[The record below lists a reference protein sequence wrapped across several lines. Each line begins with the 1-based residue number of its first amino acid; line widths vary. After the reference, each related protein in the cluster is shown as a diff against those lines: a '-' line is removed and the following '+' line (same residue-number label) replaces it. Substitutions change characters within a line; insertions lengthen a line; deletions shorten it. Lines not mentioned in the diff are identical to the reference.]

1 MPPNSDHQDMDEP
14 PEVERQPQPQPL
26 TTCYRHPDRET
37 RLHCS
42 RCGRPIC
49 GECAVPAAVGQL
61 CPDDAG
67 DRTRVRRVGHGSRPV
82 VTLTLL
88 AINTVMLLIE
98 ALLSGGAAG
107 LLEPSARAL
116 CRLGALN
123 GPAIAQDGQYWR
135 LLTVMVLHAGI
146 IHWAFNSY
154 ALYLFGPM
162 LESLL
167 GRARF
172 LALYVG
178 SGLAGAGAS
187 LAFSHTQL
195 GVGASGAIFGLLGAL
210 VAFFYRRRDMG
221 GRAPLQSLL
230 VILALNLFIGA
241 RAANVDNFA
250 HVGGF
255 LGGLAAMVLLEVAP
269 KGRDSTSRALQYGA
283 LALPFVV
290 GLVLTAIAIGNG
302 PAGPSCAGV

>member
-1 MPPNSDHQDMDEP
+1 MDEP
-14 PEVERQPQPQPL
+14 PRVEQPPV

-37 RLHCS
+37 GLRCS

-49 GECAVPAAVGQL
+49 GECAVPAAVGQF
-61 CPDDAG
+61 CPDDARE
-67 DRTRVRRVGHGSRPV
+67 RTKVRRAGERGRPV

-88 AINTVMLLIE
+88 ALNTVMLVVE
-98 ALLSGGAAG
+98 AILSGGAAG

-167 GRARF
+167 GPVRF
-172 LALYVG
+172 LTLYVG

-187 LAFSHTQL
+187 LAFNHTQL

-230 VILALNLFIGA
+230 VILAFNVFIGA

-250 HVGGF
+250 HGGGF
-255 LGGLAAMVLLEVAP
+255 LAGLGAMALLEVAP
-269 KGRDSTSRALQYGA
+269 KGHDTTSRALQWGA
-283 LALPFVV
+283 LALPFVI
-290 GLVLTAIAIGNG
+290 GIVLTGIAIGNA
-302 PAGPSCAGV
+302 PTGPSCAGV

>member
-1 MPPNSDHQDMDEP
+1 MDEP
-14 PEVERQPQPQPL
+14 RRSGQEPR
-26 TTCYRHPDRET
+26 TTCYRHRDRET
-37 RLHCS
+37 GLRCS

-61 CPDDAG
+61 CPDDARQ
-67 DRTRVRRVGHGSRPV
+67 RTRVRRVGERGRPV

-88 AINTVMLLIE
+88 AINTVMLVIE
-98 ALLSGGAAG
+98 AVLSGGTSG

-123 GPAIAQDGQYWR
+123 GPAVVQDGQYWR

-167 GRARF
+167 GRLRY

-187 LAFSHTQL
+187 LAFNHTQL

-221 GRAPLQSLL
+221 GRAPLQNLL
-230 VILALNLFIGA
+230 LILALNIFIGV

-250 HVGGF
+250 HGGGF
-255 LGGLAAMVLLEVAP
+255 LAGLAAMALLEVVP
-269 KGRDSTSRALQYGA
+269 RGRDTASRALQWGA
-283 LALPFVV
+283 LAVPVVV
-290 GLVLTAIAIGNG
+290 GVVLTGIAMGDVPN
-302 PAGPSCAGV
+302 GPSCAGL

>member
-1 MPPNSDHQDMDEP
+1 MDELP
-14 PEVERQPQPQPL
+14 RVGQEPL
-26 TTCYRHPDRET
+26 TTCYRHPNRET
-37 RLHCS
+37 GLRCS

-67 DRTRVRRVGHGSRPV
+67 QRTRIRRVGDGGRPV

-88 AINTVMLLIE
+88 AVNTVMLAIE
-98 ALLSGGAAG
+98 ALQSGGTAG

-123 GPAIAQDGQYWR
+123 GPAIAHDGQYWR

-154 ALYLFGPM
+154 ALYIFGPL

-167 GRARF
+167 GPFRF
-172 LALYVG
+172 LGLYVG

-187 LAFSHTQL
+187 LAFNHTQL

-210 VAFFYRRRDMG
+210 VAFFYRRRDVG
-221 GRAPLQSLL
+221 GRGPLQNLL
-230 VILALNLFIGA
+230 IVLALNVFIGA

-250 HVGGF
+250 HGGGF
-255 LGGLAAMVLLEVAP
+255 LTGLAAMALLEVVP
-269 KGRDSTSRALQYGA
+269 RGRDATSRALQYGA
-283 LALPFVV
+283 LAVPFVV
-290 GLVLTAIAIGNG
+290 GIVLTVIAVGSN
-302 PAGPSCAGV
+302 PTGPSCAGI

>member
-1 MPPNSDHQDMDEP
+1 MDELP
-14 PEVERQPQPQPL
+14 RVERQQPL
-26 TTCYRHPDRET
+26 TTCYRHPNRET
-37 RLHCS
+37 GLHCS

-67 DRTRVRRVGHGSRPV
+67 QRTRVRYVGDRGRPV

-88 AINTVMLLIE
+88 AINTVMLVIE
-98 ALLSGGAAG
+98 AILSGGAAG
-107 LLEPSARAL
+107 LLEPSAQAL

-154 ALYLFGPM
+154 ALYIFGPL

-167 GRARF
+167 GRFRF
-172 LALYVG
+172 LLLYVG

-187 LAFSHTQL
+187 LAFGHTQL

-221 GRAPLQSLL
+221 GRAPLRNLLL
-230 VILALNLFIGA
+230 VLAINVFIGA

-250 HVGGF
+250 HAGGF
-255 LGGLAAMVLLEVAP
+255 LAGLVAMALLDMAP
-269 KGRDSTSRALQYGA
+269 RGRDSNSRALQYGA
-283 LALPFVV
+283 LALPFVA
-290 GLVLTAIAIGNG
+290 GIVLTAIAVGSN
-302 PAGPSCAGV
+302 PTGPSCAGI

>member
-1 MPPNSDHQDMDEP
+1 MQDMDEP
-14 PEVERQPQPQPL
+14 RRVEQEPR

-37 RLHCS
+37 GLRCS

-61 CPDDAG
+61 CPDDAS
-67 DRTRVRRVGHGSRPV
+67 DRRPRVRHVGERGRPV

-88 AINTVMLLIE
+88 AINTAMLLIE
-98 ALLSGGAAG
+98 AVMSGGASG

-135 LLTVMVLHAGI
+135 LITVMVLHAGI

-162 LESLL
+162 LETVL
-167 GRARF
+167 GPARF
-172 LALYVG
+172 LTLYVG

-187 LAFSHTQL
+187 LAFNHTQL

-210 VAFFYRRRDMG
+210 VAFFYRRREVG

-230 VILALNLFIGA
+230 VILAFNVFIGA

-250 HVGGF
+250 HGGGF
-255 LGGLAAMVLLEVAP
+255 LAGLAAMALLEIAP
-269 KGRDSTSRALQYGA
+269 RGNDATSRALQWGA
-283 LALPFVV
+283 LAVPIVI
-290 GLVLTAIAIGNG
+290 GIVLTGVAIGNSPTG
-302 PAGPSCAGV
+302 QSCAGV

>member
-1 MPPNSDHQDMDEP
+1 MDEP
-14 PEVERQPQPQPL
+14 PRTEQQPA
-26 TTCYRHPDRET
+26 TTCYRHRDRVT
-37 RLHCS
+37 GLRCS

-61 CPDDAG
+61 CPDDAS
-67 DRTRVRRVGHGSRPV
+67 DRTRVRRLGDGDRPV

-88 AINTVMLLIE
+88 AVNTVMLVIE

-221 GRAPLQSLL
+221 GRAPLQNLL
-230 VILALNLFIGA
+230 VILAFNVFIGA

-250 HVGGF
+250 HGGGF
-255 LGGLAAMVLLEVAP
+255 LAGLAAMTLLELAP
-269 KGRDSTSRALQYGA
+269 KGRDRGASALRYGA
-283 LALPFVV
+283 LALPFAV
-290 GLVLTAIAIGNG
+290 GIALTAVAIGNG
-302 PAGPSCAGV
+302 LTGPSCAGV

>member
-1 MPPNSDHQDMDEP
+1 MDEAP
-14 PEVERQPQPQPL
+14 KVEQQQPV
-26 TTCYRHPDRET
+26 TTCYRHPNRET
-37 RLHCS
+37 GLRCS

-61 CPDDAG
+61 CPDDA
-67 DRTRVRRVGHGSRPV
+67 RNRVRVQGIGRSTRPV

-88 AINTVMLLIE
+88 GINTVMLVIE
-98 ALLSGGAAG
+98 AVLSGGASG
-107 LLEPSARAL
+107 LLEPSATAL

-123 GPAIAQDGQYWR
+123 GPAIAHDGQYWR

-167 GRARF
+167 GRLRY

-210 VAFFYRRRDMG
+210 TAFFYRRRDMG
-221 GRAPLQSLL
+221 GRAPLQNLL
-230 VILALNLFIGA
+230 IILAFNVFIGA

-250 HVGGF
+250 HGGGF
-255 LGGLAAMVLLEVAP
+255 LAGLAAMALLEVAP

-283 LALPFVV
+283 LAVPFVV
-290 GLVLTAIAIGNG
+290 GIVLTAIAISGN
-302 PAGPSCAGV
+302 PTGPSCAGV

>member
-1 MPPNSDHQDMDEP
+1 MDQPPRVEQP
-14 PEVERQPQPQPL
+14 PA
-26 TTCYRHPDRET
+26 TTCYRHPDRVT
-37 RLHCS
+37 GLRCS

-61 CPDDAG
+61 CPDDAR
-67 DRTRVRRVGHGSRPV
+67 DRTRVRRLGERDRPV
-82 VTLTLL
+82 ITLALL
-88 AINTVMLLIE
+88 AINTVMLVIE
-98 ALLSGGAAG
+98 AVMSGGAAG
-107 LLEPSARAL
+107 LLEPSVTAL

-135 LLTVMVLHAGI
+135 LLTVMVLHAGV

-154 ALYLFGPM
+154 ALYIFGPL

-167 GRARF
+167 GRVRF

-210 VAFFYRRRDMG
+210 VAFFYRRREMG
-221 GRAPLQSLL
+221 GRAPLQNLL
-230 VILALNLFIGA
+230 VVLAFNLFIGF
-241 RAANVDNFA
+241 RVANVDNFA
-250 HVGGF
+250 HGGGF
-255 LGGLAAMVLLEVAP
+255 IAGLLAMALLDLGP
-269 KGRDSTSRALQYGA
+269 KGRDPASRALQYGA
-283 LALPFVV
+283 LALPFVL
-290 GLVLTAIAIGNG
+290 GIALTAFAVGNV

>member
-1 MPPNSDHQDMDEP
+1 MDEQP
-14 PEVERQPQPQPL
+14 RVEQQPL
-26 TTCYRHPDRET
+26 TTCHWHPDRET
-37 RLHCS
+37 GLRCS
-42 RCGRPIC
+42 RCDRPIC

-67 DRTRVRRVGHGSRPV
+67 DRTRARRPGHSDRPV

-88 AINTVMLLIE
+88 AVNTVMLLIE

-146 IHWAFNSY
+146 IHWAFNSW
-154 ALYLFGPM
+154 ALYLFGPV
-162 LESLL
+162 LESVL
-167 GRARF
+167 GRLRF
-172 LALYVG
+172 LTLYVG

-187 LAFSHTQL
+187 LAFNHTQL

-210 VAFFYRRRDMG
+210 VAFFYRRRDVG
-221 GRAPLQSLL
+221 GRAPLRNLL

-241 RAANVDNFA
+241 RAASVDNFA

-255 LGGLAAMVLLEVAP
+255 LGGLAAMALLEVAP
-269 KGRDSTSRALQYGA
+269 RGRDSTSRALQYGA
-283 LALPFVV
+283 LALPFVA
-290 GLVLTAIAIGNG
+290 GIALTAVAIGNG
-302 PAGPSCAGV
+302 PTGLSCAGA

>member
-1 MPPNSDHQDMDEP
+1 MDEP
-14 PEVERQPQPQPL
+14 PRVEQPA
-26 TTCYRHPDRET
+26 TTCYRHRDRVT
-37 RLHCS
+37 GLRCS

-61 CPDDAG
+61 CPDDAR
-67 DRTRVRRVGHGSRPV
+67 DRTRVRRLGESDRPPV

-88 AINTVMLLIE
+88 AVNTVMLVVE
-98 ALLSGGAAG
+98 AVLSGGAAG

-123 GPAIAQDGQYWR
+123 GPAIAEDGQYWR
-135 LLTVMVLHAGI
+135 LLTVMVLHAGV

-167 GRARF
+167 GRVRF

-210 VAFFYRRRDMG
+210 VAFFYRRRDVG

-230 VILALNLFIGA
+230 IILAFNVFIGA
-241 RAANVDNFA
+241 RAANIDNFA
-250 HVGGF
+250 HGGGF
-255 LGGLAAMVLLEVAP
+255 LAGLAALALLDLAP
-269 KGRDSTSRALQYGA
+269 GRRDRGAGALRYGA

-290 GLVLTAIAIGNG
+290 GIVLTAVAIGNG
-302 PAGPSCAGV
+302 PTGLSCAGV

>member
-1 MPPNSDHQDMDEP
+1 MDEP
-14 PEVERQPQPQPL
+14 PRVEQRPV

-37 RLHCS
+37 GLSCS

-61 CPDDAG
+61 CPDDAAN
-67 DRTRVRRVGHGSRPV
+67 RTRVERVGGSSRPV

-88 AINTVMLLIE
+88 AINTVMLVIE

-107 LLEPSARAL
+107 LLEPSATAL

-154 ALYLFGPM
+154 ALFIFGPM

-167 GRARF
+167 GRVRF

-210 VAFFYRRRDMG
+210 VAFFYRRRDAG
-221 GRAPLQSLL
+221 GRAPLQNLL
-230 VILALNLFIGA
+230 VILAINVFIGA

-250 HVGGF
+250 HGGGF
-255 LGGLAAMVLLEVAP
+255 LAGLAAMALLEIAP
-269 KGRDSTSRALQYGA
+269 KGRDSTSRALRNGA

-290 GLVLTAIAIGNG
+290 GIVLTGIAIGG
-302 PAGPSCAGV
+302 DPVGPSCAGV